1 MLALDV
7 ARLEAGLILLEVDY
21 TSARHALNPDQNFSP
36 FEIGLGRLVDFGGAD
51 FVGRLALEREA
62 KAGGPARRL
71 VGLQLDWYD
80 IEGLYDA
87 QGLPPAIS
95 PSVDRSPVPVFAA
108 GRQVGRATS
117 HGWSPI
123 LKQAIALASVA
134 PEHEPVGTKLAV
146 EWTVEGRRGRVG
158 ATVVET
164 PFLDLPRKRG

>member
-1 MLALDV
+1 V
-7 ARLEAGLILLEVDY
+7 VRLEAGLILLEVDY
-21 TSARHALNPDQNFSP
+21 TSARHARNPDQHYSP
-36 FEIGLGRLVDFGGAD
+36 AEIGLGRLVNLAKAD

-62 KAGGPARRL
+62 KAGGPRRRL

-87 QGLPPAIS
+87 QGLPPGLS
-95 PSVDRSPVPVFAA
+95 PTVDRAPVPVYAA

-123 LKQAIALASVA
+123 LKQAIALASVPPQYEA
-134 PEHEPVGTKLAV
+134 VGTELTV

-158 ATVVET
+158 ATVVDL
-164 PFLDLPRKRG
+164 PFLDLARKRS